1 MNASSLFLELK
12 NLSRVEKLKAMQ
24 FLVAEL
30 AREEELQLQAGK
42 TYSIES
48 PYNSHEA
55 AQKLSAL
62 LEKEK

>member
-1 MNASSLFLELK
+1 MNASSLFAELK
-12 NLSRVEKLKAMQ
+12 NLPRIEKLKAMQ

-42 TYSIES
+42 TYHIES
-48 PYNSHEA
+48 PYDSHEA

-62 LEKEK
+62 LEEEK

>member
-1 MNASSLFLELK
+1 MNASSLFAELK

-42 TYSIES
+42 TYYIKS
-48 PYNSHEA
+48 PHNSHKA

-62 LEKEK
+62 LEYA